1 MIRAN
6 RADTVADYRLIADS
20 LAAAD
25 QYRTWDAWSLGH
37 SWIVLQM
44 ELLAEGRVNR
54 LLELGAGYSTIA
66 LANFAT
72 RAVPD
77 ARLDTVE
84 HHPEYAANLAERLA
98 PYGNVRLHVPQLRQ
112 LKTASQAD
120 VLSADSPFETFLA
133 HSEPIPD
140 DALMMHLPDMHY
152 DLDPAE
158 FGDESIDLF
167 VVDGPNG
174 TGRVMSFALY
184 QRCLKVPG
192 YVLIDDYLHQP
203 FLHRLAQ
210 WFEFEVLY
218 RLDDVKDHGT
228 VLVRTT
234 ARR

>member
-1 MIRAN
+1 M
-6 RADTVADYRLIADS
+6 ADYRLIADS

-25 QYRTWDAWSLGH
+25 RYRTWDAWSLGH
-37 SWIVLQM
+37 PWIVLQM
-44 ELLAEGRVNR
+44 ELLAAGRATH

-66 LANFAT
+66 LAHFAT
-72 RAVPD
+72 VAAPD
-77 ARLDTVE
+77 ARLETVE
-84 HHPEYAANLAERLA
+84 HHPEYAANLAEQLGR
-98 PYGNVRLHVPQLRQ
+98 YSNVRLHVPQLRQ
-112 LKTASQAD
+112 LQTATQRD
-120 VLSADSPFETFLA
+120 VLSAPEPFATFLA
-133 HSEPIPD
+133 NSEPIPD
-140 DALMMHLPDMHY
+140 EALQVHLPDMHY
-152 DLDPAE
+152 DLDPRQFA
-158 FGDESIDLF
+158 DESIDLF

-184 QRCLKVPG
+184 RHCLKVPG

-228 VLVRTT
+228 VLVHTT